1 MLKKVLLVMMAVVM
15 LLLTAGCGDDFKG
28 DWVRTIRSGKTTQFH
43 ILHLGK
49 ADNGDYVVEQEFKTF
64 VKTEADGFSEPRH
77 FVFGVN
83 KRDVGDGKLRTEDG
97 DGILNFNEAITWK
110 KEGQGLM
117 SVEYPFWN
125 GTKVKLLR
133 QYKYDEAKASE
144 VYKFKKEELTLKDG
158 KLVLEKI
165 IYKKTDKSKV
175 DKMISDY
182 KDNLK
187 KQIGTEVNAQL
198 DGSSK
203 INFVGVITKILI
215 VKNGQEKEV
224 LE

>member
-28 DWVRTIRSGKTTQFH
+28 DWVRTIRAGKTTQFH

-49 ADNGDYVVEQEFKTF
+49 ADNGDYVLEQEFKTF
-64 VKTEADGFSEPRH
+64 EKTEADGYGTPITYM
-77 FVFGVN
+77 FGVN
-83 KRDVGDGKLRTEDG
+83 KNSFTNGKLKTKDG
-97 DGILNFNEAITWK
+97 DGILNLNEAITWK
-110 KEGQGLM
+110 KDGQGLM
-117 SVEYPFWN
+117 AIEYPFWN

-133 QYKYDEAKASE
+133 QYKYNEKKASE
-144 VYKFKKEELTLKDG
+144 VYKFKKEALTLKDG
-158 KLVLEKI
+158 KLVLDKI

-198 DGSSK
+198 SGTSEFK
-203 INFVGVITKILI
+203 FVGVITKILI